1 MASDSP
7 REILRRGAWQAR
19 SEALHHAS
27 HGVDK
32 FRAETHQTIPRME
45 HRKIGLRFSAAM
57 AYRMQQ
63 SSIHPRQAR
72 ESARIYTV
80 VYVVVVVNHPNSSR
94 IGHDDFVSEAAQEP
108 ADPRRVS
115 SHLKHDPAAVCT
127 RELRGKPCR
136 GRSECSLREDFPFV
150 AEDTVVTG
158 FIADVDANDLI
169 PPRGCQLRLF
179 AALCSVASVFQ
190 CSSPFLAFVEIV
202 DSIEAINK
210 PSFADGLLPRKQVLV
225 LLCTAG
231 CFDRDLVSQTF
242 QPSDEIT
249 L

>member
-1 MASDSP
+1 
-7 REILRRGAWQAR
+7 
-19 SEALHHAS
+19 
-27 HGVDK
+27 
-32 FRAETHQTIPRME
+32 
-45 HRKIGLRFSAAM
+45 M

-80 VYVVVVVNHPNSSR
+80 VFVVVVVNHPNSSR

-127 RELRGKPCR
+127 LELRGKPCR
-136 GRSECSLREDFPFV
+136 GRSECSLREDFAFV

-179 AALCSVASVFQ
+179 AALCSVAIGSMRRMPLSAKGNWRVRPFFKGGQNQEEGGWSLFYIPDKISVAPTLTPRGRFWN
-190 CSSPFLAFVEIV
+190 SLAPISATV
-202 DSIEAINK
+202 
-210 PSFADGLLPRKQVLV
+210 
-225 LLCTAG
+225 
-231 CFDRDLVSQTF
+231 
-242 QPSDEIT
+242 
-249 L
+249 